1 MGATDPAATVGVAS
15 LREGFDGAVLLPTD
29 PGYDE
34 ARVLFNAMID
44 RRPAAIA
51 QCASPDDVARAIGLA
66 RSTTSTCRCAAAVTA
81 WRGPRWPRAASSSTC
96 GRCARSTSTPR
107 RGRPGSAAAP
117 P

>member
-1 MGATDPAATVGVAS
+1 MGATDPAAPVGVAS

-51 QCASPDDVARAIGLA
+51 QCASPDDVARAIGFARERDLDLSVRGGGHGVAGTALA
-66 RSTTSTCRCAAAVTA
+66 EGGLVVDLRRMCAVDVD
-81 WRGPRWPRAASSSTC
+81 
-96 GRCARSTSTPR
+96 PR
-107 RGRPGSAAAP
+107 RGRLGSAAAP